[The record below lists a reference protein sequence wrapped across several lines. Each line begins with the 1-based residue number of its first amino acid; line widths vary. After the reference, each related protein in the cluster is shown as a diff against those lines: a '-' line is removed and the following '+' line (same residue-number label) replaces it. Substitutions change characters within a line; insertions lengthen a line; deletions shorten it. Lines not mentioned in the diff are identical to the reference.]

1 MASAGTSRSELPTV
15 LFKNQGAWQSWLVR
29 NSNLSRGIWLRIAKK
44 SSGLKSVSYPEALE
58 VALCYGW
65 IDGQKKAFDETSWL
79 QRFGPRG
86 PRSIWSKINRSKA
99 EELIRQE
106 RMQTSGLVAIEKA
119 KENGQWEKAYD
130 SQKTAV
136 PAKDFEKALKGR
148 PKAKAFY
155 ETLNSQNRYAIL
167 FRIHN
172 VNKQETR
179 EKRIEK
185 FIEMLENHGK
195 LYP

>member
-1 MASAGTSRSELPTV
+1 VASTGMSRSELPTK
-15 LFKNQGAWQSWLVR
+15 LFKNQSAWESWIVG
-29 NSNLSRGIWLRIAKK
+29 NSTLSTGIWLRIAKK
-44 SSGLKSVSYPEALE
+44 ASGLESVSYPEALE

-65 IDGQKKAFDETSWL
+65 IDGQKKPFDETSWC

-99 EELIRQE
+99 EELIRQG
-106 RMQTSGLVAIEKA
+106 RMQRSGLVAIEKA
-119 KENGQWEKAYD
+119 KENGQWENAYD
-130 SQKTAV
+130 SQKTAA
-136 PAKDFEKALKGR
+136 PAKDFEKALKGS
-148 PKAKAFY
+148 PKAKAFFK
-155 ETLNSQNRYAIL
+155 TLNRQNRYAIL

-172 VNKQETR
+172 VKKQETR

-185 FIEMLENHGK
+185 FIQMLERHEK